1 MDIIRAKRCL
11 NVLDYGVTLKSVKRT
26 TGHFVEMKGNYFVI
40 VQSGNFA
47 TETPYQSAEFGAQ
60 TTQLLNYEITQ
71 SL

>member
-26 TGHFVEMKGNYFVI
+26 AAHFVEMKGIYFVI
-40 VQSGNFA
+40 VESGRDA
-47 TETPYQSAEFGAQ
+47 IETSQAAAEFDAQ
-60 TTQLLNYEITQ
+60 ITQFLNYEITQ